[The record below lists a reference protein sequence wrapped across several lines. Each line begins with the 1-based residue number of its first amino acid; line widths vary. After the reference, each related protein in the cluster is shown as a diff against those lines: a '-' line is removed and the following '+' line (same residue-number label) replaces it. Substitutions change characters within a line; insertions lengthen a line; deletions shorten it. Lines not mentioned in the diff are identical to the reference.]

1 MLDVTHNLIKQ
12 KGFYKLNIE
21 DITQSAG
28 VAKGTFYTYFK
39 HKEEIVLEI
48 CKGLFKQTQSKL
60 EQLKNS
66 NISERLF
73 CYFECFIK
81 EVQGYQIHIV
91 REWIKGLVEKGE
103 NNESMGI
110 IKCEY
115 DTKMLKNILT
125 QAIQNNELNKN
136 TPTETLTYIILCQ
149 MYGMLTCWCMSDGE
163 LNPEN
168 MTKEIFKIQIKPL
181 IKPYLT

>member
-1 MLDVTHNLIKQ
+1 MTNRQENALKTRQKLLDVTHNLIKQ

-81 EVQGYQIHIV
+81 
-91 REWIKGLVEKGE
+91 
-103 NNESMGI
+103 
-110 IKCEY
+110 
-115 DTKMLKNILT
+115 
-125 QAIQNNELNKN
+125 
-136 TPTETLTYIILCQ
+136 
-149 MYGMLTCWCMSDGE
+149 
-163 LNPEN
+163 
-168 MTKEIFKIQIKPL
+168 
-181 IKPYLT
+181 